1 MANKKPTKSTTK
13 GKRKTTKRSPA
24 FELPNFHVAVNMG
37 LVKTKATGDEGVL
50 RYDWAKIRDLW
61 AVAPQVKI
69 KDFAHEYGLPYEE
82 CRRRLRLRNK
92 IDQAQ
97 QRVAL
102 AKLIRDEMR
111 ITHPDVT
118 AEAARVVS
126 RLLNTSVENLQA

>member
-1 MANKKPTKSTTK
+1 
-13 GKRKTTKRSPA
+13 
-24 FELPNFHVAVNMG
+24 
-37 LVKTKATGDEGVL
+37 
-50 RYDWAKIRDLW
+50 WAKIRDLW

-126 RLLNTSVENLQA
+126 RLLNTSVENLQAVVTYVSARMMNVQGDGSKVANLRLDPREVAQLTLT